1 LSHALERG
9 KPNWIL
15 VYNINITKIY
25 KHTTAST
32 VWGFFLGGLLL
43 FSFCD
48 IIVHTYVKKNIYI
61 KQGSNDIDLTNIFYI
76 RVRVMVLNATSVI
89 SRQSAL
95 FVEETEI
102 HGENH
107 RPTTSN

>member
-1 LSHALERG
+1 MSHALERG

-25 KHTTAST
+25 KHMTDST
-32 VWGFFLGGLLL
+32 VWVFFLGGFLL

-61 KQGSNDIDLTNIFYI
+61 KQGSNDIDLTSMFFI
-76 RVRVMVLNATSVI
+76 RVRAMVLNPASVI

>member
-1 LSHALERG
+1 MG
-9 KPNWIL
+9 I
-15 VYNINITKIY
+15 
-25 KHTTAST
+25 
-32 VWGFFLGGLLL
+32 FFGGLLL

>member
-25 KHTTAST
+25 KHMTAST
-32 VWGFFLGGLLL
+32 VWGFFLGGFLL

-48 IIVHTYVKKNIYI
+48 IIIHTYVKKNIYI
-61 KQGSNDIDLTNIFYI
+61 KQGSNDIDLTSMFFI
-76 RVRVMVLNATSVI
+76 RVRAMVLNDTSVI
-89 SRQSAL
+89 SRQSVL
-95 FVEETEI
+95 FVKETEI